1 MPGRGDVLATYLQV
15 LMSGLAVGGIYA
27 LIALSF
33 SITFTTTKTLNFSQG
48 EFISFGAFLG
58 VTVLYVL
65 SARSGSTGIAGL
77 TDNASAGLNYP
88 VAAAVVGCVAG
99 VLGIIIFLAAIRP
112 FAGKPGMSWVMS
124 TIGFGVILQSIGLAV
139 WGPAPVKLPSPFG
152 DDVLRFAGVGVRP
165 QEVLVFVVAVL
176 FMVGLDIVMR
186 TTRVGKA
193 MRAVAHNPAVA
204 SLMGINVTVIMV
216 GAFVLSS
223 ALAGLGGLL
232 AAPIASA
239 SLFMGLGIALKAF
252 SGAIMGGL
260 DNPRG
265 CIFGGFVLGLL
276 EQGIALWQAQ
286 WREIV
291 IFALIILVLS
301 VWPNGLFGSRS
312 FDKV

>member
-1 MPGRGDVLATYLQV
+1 VLATYLQV
-15 LMSGLAVGGIYA
+15 LVSGLAVGGIYA
-27 LIALSF
+27 LVALSF

-48 EFISFGAFLG
+48 EFISFGAFIG
-58 VTVLYVL
+58 VTTLYLL
-65 SARSGSTGIAGL
+65 SSHSGSTGISGL
-77 TDNASAGLNYP
+77 VNQASAGFNYP
-88 VAAAVVGCVAG
+88 IAVGCVTG
-99 VLGIIIFLAAIRP
+99 MLGIAIFVAAVRP

-124 TIGFGVILQSIGLAV
+124 TIGFGIILQSVGLAI
-139 WGPAPVKLPSPFG
+139 WGPAPVRLPSPFG

-165 QEVLVFVVAVL
+165 QELLVLVVAVTV
-176 FMVGLDIVMR
+176 MIVLDLVMR
-186 TTRVGKA
+186 RTRIGKA

-204 SLMGINVTVIMV
+204 SLMGINVAAVMI

-232 AAPIASA
+232 VAPIASA

-276 EQGIALWQAQ
+276 EQSIALWQAQ